1 MIIGK
6 ATAFELPSGSRIEIT
21 SCEGKC
27 SKLTGET
34 SWYESVDLT
43 KVTADGNESVI
54 CTIEYESDGHM
65 ALRVYDEDGV
75 DPIFEKELSTD

>member
-21 SCEGKC
+21 TCGGKC
-27 SKLTGET
+27 SDLYGGHSE
-34 SWYESVDLT
+34 YRSVDLT
-43 KVTADGNESVI
+43 KIYPDGKEAVV

-65 ALRVYDEDGV
+65 ALRVYDENGAE
-75 DPIFEKELSTD
+75 PIFEIELPTD